1 MDVAELRSG
10 LADLMADSRHEL
22 QDRFVEWIDK
32 HMEPHG
38 AAVDDAIRRTLEEI
52 ISTLIDSIRDGR
64 YENILLRLKDF
75 VGEPGFEQAEA
86 GLRAFRTI
94 LVNEVNRSM
103 EDVETKHR
111 TIELVYKDFDVILD
125 GISRLY
131 ERMYALRLEKRIE
144 ERTAEL
150 LETRGLYKGLVENS
164 PIGVCILQDGKIGFA
179 NDEFA
184 RISGYGKEEIIGFN
198 YRLLLAP
205 QSLEN
210 HREGIERRLVGLD
223 GPLTYRAKGLRKDGS
238 SVEVEICSVPT
249 TFKGKPATQGLVRDI
264 SREKKIEQLRQSFFS
279 NVSHELRTP
288 LTTVSGYI
296 KFLLGGK
303 MGNLNQSQVQA
314 LQAANEEADKL
325 DRLIDTIIELS
336 SLDSESFRLHLGDVD
351 IARVTGETARSKESQ
366 AKHKE
371 LRLEVN
377 LPKNLPH
384 VVGDERRLEL
394 LMSNIIDNAVK
405 FTPEGGTV
413 KIAGYEEG
421 SDVVIEISD
430 TGIGIPKD
438 EQSKIFDRFYQVDS
452 SPTRMYGGAGLGLSI
467 CEEIADLHGG
477 RIEVESDA
485 GKGTTFKVRLPREGK
500 PE

>member
-22 QDRFVEWIDK
+22 QDRFAKWIGK

-38 AAVDDAIRRTLEEI
+38 VAVDDAIGRILEEI
-52 ISTLIDSIRDGR
+52 ISTLIDSVRDGG
-64 YENILLRLKDF
+64 YENILLRLRDF
-75 VGEPGFEQAEA
+75 VGKPGFEQAEA

-111 TIELVYKDFDVILD
+111 MIELIYKDFDVILD
-125 GISRLY
+125 GISRSH

-150 LETRGLYKGLVENS
+150 LETRGLYKGLVEGS
-164 PIGVCILQDGKIGFA
+164 PIGVCILQDGKIEFA
-179 NDEFA
+179 NDELA
-184 RISGYGKEEIIGFN
+184 RIGASAHQEITGMN
-198 YRLLLAP
+198 YRLLLTP
-205 QSLEN
+205 ESLEN
-210 HREGIERRLVGLD
+210 YREGIERKQVELD
-223 GPLTYRAKGLRKDGS
+223 GPLTWRAKIVRKDES
-238 SVEVEICSVPT
+238 LVEIEVYSVPT
-249 TFKGKPATQGLVRDI
+249 TFGGRPATQCMVRDI
-264 SREKKIEQLRQSFFS
+264 SREMRIEQLRQSFFS

-303 MGNLNQSQVQA
+303 MGELNQSQMQA

-325 DRLIDTIIELS
+325 DCLIDTIIDLS

-377 LPKNLPH
+377 LPENLPH

-430 TGIGIPKD
+430 TGIGIPKE

-452 SPTRMYGGAGLGLSI
+452 SPTRTYGGAGLGLSI
-467 CEEIADLHGG
+467 CKEIADLHGG

-485 GKGTTFKVRLPREGK
+485 GKGSTFKVRLPREGR